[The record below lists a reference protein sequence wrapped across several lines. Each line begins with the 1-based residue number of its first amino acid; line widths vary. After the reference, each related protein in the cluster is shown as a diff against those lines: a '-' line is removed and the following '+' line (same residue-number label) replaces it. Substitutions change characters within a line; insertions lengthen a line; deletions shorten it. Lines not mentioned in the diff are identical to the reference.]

1 MSTTTAPAGTLSTFL
16 VRLADFAEPSPHD
29 DVLDVTCGP
38 SLMARALEGRVG
50 RVTAAGIGPEP
61 SGRVRADPSALPF
74 ADGSFSLVTAR
85 FALHRLADPAA
96 ALGEMLRVC
105 HPSGRIV
112 VADLA
117 RTNLSSDHRD
127 ALERVR
133 DPGFRTIPRIDD
145 LLAMVEGAGARITG
159 MDLLGVER
167 PAAPWLETAPSPA
180 IAARL
185 REVLLAEVDGGPKT
199 GARPRV
205 IGGELWFTQTWAHL
219 AARPVGGA
227 LAAEPAA

>member
-1 MSTTTAPAGTLSTFL
+1 MSTTAAVAGTLSTFL

-29 DVLDVTCGP
+29 DVLDVCCGP
-38 SLMARALEGRVG
+38 SLMTHALDGRVG
-50 RVTAAGIGPEP
+50 RITAAAIGAGD
-61 SGRVRADPSALPF
+61 SGQSGQVHADPTALPF

-96 ALGEMLRVC
+96 ALAEMLRVC

-112 VADLA
+112 VADLS

-133 DPGFRTIPRIDD
+133 DPGFRSIPRIDD
-145 LLAMVEGAGARITG
+145 LIGMVEGAGARITG
-159 MDLLGVER
+159 MDLLSVER
-167 PAAPWLETAPSPA
+167 PAAPWLEAAPDPR
-180 IAARL
+180 IAERL

-199 GARPRV
+199 GASPRV

-219 AARPVGGA
+219 AARPR
-227 LAAEPAA
+227 

>member
-1 MSTTTAPAGTLSTFL
+1 MSTTAASAGTLSTFL

-29 DVLDVTCGP
+29 DVLDVACGP
-38 SLMARALEGRVG
+38 SLMAHALEGRVG
-50 RVTAAGIGPEP
+50 RITVAGIGPEP
-61 SGRVRADPSALPF
+61 SGQGFPADPSALPF

-85 FALHRLADPAA
+85 FALHRLTDPAA
-96 ALGEMLRVC
+96 ALREMLRVC

-112 VADLA
+112 LADLA

-133 DPGFRTIPRIDD
+133 DPGFRSIPRIDG

-159 MDLLGVER
+159 MDLLSVER
-167 PAAPWLETAPSPA
+167 PAAPWLEAAPSPA
-180 IAARL
+180 IAERL

-199 GARPRV
+199 GAKPRV

-219 AARPVGGA
+219 VARPAGA
-227 LAAEPAA
+227 